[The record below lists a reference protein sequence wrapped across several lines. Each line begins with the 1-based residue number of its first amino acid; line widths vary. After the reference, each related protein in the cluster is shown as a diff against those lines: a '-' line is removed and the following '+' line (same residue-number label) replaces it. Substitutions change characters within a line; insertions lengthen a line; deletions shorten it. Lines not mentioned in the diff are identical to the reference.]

1 MINALQIIVYTV
13 LFNLKTPVNALE
25 IEIMILQMVKFDIF
39 RTESFIQ
46 IIFNFDLERQP
57 PLNSRFVK
65 AKYESSNFILNMGN
79 MFLF

>member
-46 IIFNFDLERQP
+46 MIFNFDLERQP

>member
-65 AKYESSNFILNMGN
+65 AKYESSNFILNMGS

>member
-39 RTESFIQ
+39 RTESLIQ

-65 AKYESSNFILNMGN
+65 AKYESSNFILNMGS